1 MPEIDAD
8 RRDVSAAEGPVDEF
22 AEEARL
28 PHAGVAQEEKL
39 EEVVVFHDAGS
50 IICGRISV
58 ANVSESPMPYPD

>member
-1 MPEIDAD
+1 MCKRYLPEIDAD

-39 EEVVVFHDAGS
+39 EEVVVFHVAG
-50 IICGRISV
+50 RR
-58 ANVSESPMPYPD
+58 